1 MGRCWPLVHCNLQF
15 IRLVRTLSFFLSC
28 HQLSRGKAAQTWQK
42 ITSHWTGNNV
52 NRVDGTNVT
61 SPGHQAKMAS
71 GLSFFGSSC
80 FDKKHENMGTWERTV
95 CFPQLALMRLRVTK
109 IHNINTDSQLLL
121 SCAHCWLATK
131 VFWAFWAC
139 WVRANL
145 RKPALAFLKSTTIPC
160 CACTL
165 SMFPNVGRWT
175 RLAGWLAGWLAG
187 LPGRR
192 AWSLY
197 HKIRH
202 VPRLWTKSYAYHPD
216 LYNSYP
222 MNDIM
227 MCVATKK
234 IKIFI
239 SSYVASYQQ
248 LVDE

>member
-1 MGRCWPLVHCNLQF
+1 MGRCWPLVHCCNLQF
-15 IRLVRTLSFFLSC
+15 IRLVRTLSLFLSC

-42 ITSHWTGNNV
+42 ITSHWTGNKV

-80 FDKKHENMGTWERTV
+80 FEKKHGNMGTWERTV

-109 IHNINTDSQLLL
+109 IHNIDTDSQLLL

-175 RLAGWLAGWLAG
+175 RLAGWLAGWLAYQAG
-187 LPGRR
+187 EHDLCIIKSDMCLASGPR
-192 AWSLY
+192 ATPTILTYTIATQWM
-197 HKIRH
+197 I
-202 VPRLWTKSYAYHPD
+202 LWCA
-216 LYNSYP
+216 LLQ
-222 MNDIM
+222 
-227 MCVATKK
+227 KK
-234 IKIFI
+234 
-239 SSYVASYQQ
+239 
-248 LVDE
+248 